1 MQDLTFQQMSLKMKR
16 KEEVLGMRYEIKGDT
31 LPVVVCY
38 LEGGEQMITER
49 GSMSWMSPNMKM
61 ETTTN
66 GGIGKAFGRMFSG
79 EAMFQNRYTAMGGN
93 GMIAFASSFPGQIF
107 ARQIVPG
114 QELIVQKT
122 GFLASEAGVSLSV
135 YFQKKLGAGIFGG
148 EGFIMQR
155 LSGSGMAF
163 LEFDGHV
170 VQYDL
175 QPGQQIVVDTGYL
188 AAMEGSCSMEVQ
200 TVPGLKNMVFG
211 GEGVFNTV
219 VTGPGR
225 VWLQTM
231 PISNVAGEILKFM
244 PSGK

>member
-1 MQDLTFQQMSLKMKR
+1 
-16 KEEVLGMRYEIKGDT
+16 MRYEIKGDT

-38 LEGGEQMITER
+38 LENGERMITER

-61 ETTTN
+61 ETTSN

-79 EAMFQNRYTAMGGN
+79 EALFQNRYTATGGN
-93 GMIAFASSFPGQIF
+93 GMIAFASSFPGQIV
-107 ARQIVPG
+107 ARQIAPG
-114 QELIVQKT
+114 QGLIVQKS
-122 GFLASEAGVSLSV
+122 GFLASEEGVDLSIF
-135 YFQKKLGAGIFGG
+135 FQKKFGAGFFGG

-155 LSGSGMAF
+155 LSGNGIAF

-170 VQYDL
+170 VEYEL
-175 QPGQQIVVDTGYL
+175 RPGQQIVVDTGYL
-188 AAMEGSCSMEVQ
+188 AAMDATCSMEIQ

-219 VTGPGR
+219 VTGPGH

-231 PISNVAGEILKFM
+231 PISSVAGELLRYM
-244 PSGK
+244 PAGK

>member
-93 GMIAFASSFPGQIF
+93 GMIAFASSFPGQIL

-135 YFQKKLGAGIFGG
+135 YFQKMLGAGFFGG

-155 LSGSGMAF
+155 LSGNGMAF

-188 AAMEGSCSMEVQ
+188 AAMEGSCSIEVQ